1 MFKALCSLTLSA
13 LLVFSAVA
21 QTNPGSA
28 QSGTAPS
35 TLVGCVQK
43 TGDIYTL
50 TDETS
55 KVTAQL
61 RGGSLKD
68 GRHVQVSGTQSAS
81 ATPAG
86 GATQVLDVT
95 RVTSVAGNCQAPT
108 AGSSFMS
115 GSAEHKRATF
125 VAIFVIAAVTAGAA
139 IATASRQGS
148 ARGTTNND
156 APAINH

>member
-1 MFKALCSLTLSA
+1 MFKALCSVTLSA

-28 QSGTAPS
+28 PS

-43 TGDIYTL
+43 NGDIYTL

-55 KVTAQL
+55 KVTTQL
-61 RGGSLKD
+61 RGGGLKE
-68 GRHVQVSGTQSAS
+68 GRHVQVTGTPAAS
-81 ATPAG
+81 ATPAS
-86 GATQVLDVT
+86 GATQVFDVT
-95 RVTSVAGNCQAPT
+95 RVTSVAGNCQAAT

-115 GSAEHKRATF
+115 GAEHKRATF

>member
-1 MFKALCSLTLSA
+1 MFKALCSVTLSA
-13 LLVFSAVA
+13 LLAINAVA
-21 QTNPGSA
+21 QTNPG
-28 QSGTAPS
+28 T

-43 TGDIYTL
+43 NGNIYTL

-61 RGGSLKD
+61 RGGSLKS
-68 GRHVQVSGTQSAS
+68 GRHVQVTGTPSAN
-81 ATPAG
+81 ATPTA

-95 RVTSVAGNCQAPT
+95 SVKSAAGSCQAVT
-108 AGSSFMS
+108 AGSSFVGDDS
-115 GSAEHKRATF
+115 SKKRATIIGVF
-125 VAIFVIAAVTAGAA
+125 VLAAVVAGAA

>member
-55 KVTAQL
+55 KVTSQL

-68 GRHVQVSGTQSAS
+68 GRHVQVTGTQSAS

-95 RVTSVAGNCQAPT
+95 RVTSVAGSCHSPT
-108 AGSSFMS
+108 AGSSFVS
-115 GSAEHKRATF
+115 DSEHKRATV

>member
-1 MFKALCSLTLSA
+1 MLKALCSVTLSA
-13 LLVFSAVA
+13 LLVLNAVA
-21 QTNPGSA
+21 QTKPG
-28 QSGTAPS
+28 S

-43 TGDIYTL
+43 NGNTYTL

-61 RGGSLKD
+61 RGVSLKN
-68 GRHVQVSGTQSAS
+68 GRHVQVTGTPSANG
-81 ATPAG
+81 TPTA
-86 GATQVLDVT
+86 GATEILDVT
-95 RVTSVAGNCQAPT
+95 GVKSAAGSCQAVT
-108 AGSSFMS
+108 AGSSFVS
-115 GSAEHKRATF
+115 SDSSKKRATIVGVF
-125 VAIFVIAAVTAGAA
+125 VLAAVAAGAA

>member
-1 MFKALCSLTLSA
+1 MFKALCSVTLSA

-55 KVTAQL
+55 KVTTQL
-61 RGGSLKD
+61 RGGSLKE
-68 GRHVQVSGTQSAS
+68 GRHVQVTGTPSAS
-81 ATPAG
+81 ATPAS

-95 RVTSVAGNCQAPT
+95 RVTSVAGNCQAAT
-108 AGSSFMS
+108 AGSSFVS
-115 GSAEHKRATF
+115 GAEHKRATF
-125 VAIFVIAAVTAGAA
+125 VAVFVIAAVTAGAA

-156 APAINH
+156 SPAINH

>member
-1 MFKALCSLTLSA
+1 
-13 LLVFSAVA
+13 VFSAVA
-21 QTNPGSA
+21 QTNPGS
-28 QSGTAPS
+28 

-43 TGDIYTL
+43 TGGIYTL

-61 RGGSLKD
+61 RGGSLKE
-68 GRHVQVSGTQSAS
+68 GRHVQVTGTQSAS

-95 RVTSVAGNCQAPT
+95 RVTGVAGNCQAPT
-108 AGSSFMS
+108 AGSSFVS
-115 GSAEHKRATF
+115 DAEHKRATV

-156 APAINH
+156 TPAINH

>member
-1 MFKALCSLTLSA
+1 MFKALCSVTLSA
-13 LLVFSAVA
+13 LLAFSAVA
-21 QTNPGSA
+21 QTNPA
-28 QSGTAPS
+28 S

-43 TGDIYTL
+43 TNDIYTL

-61 RGGSLKD
+61 KGGSLKE
-68 GRHVQVSGTQSAS
+68 GRHVKVTGTPEASAS
-81 ATPAG
+81 PAN
-86 GATQVLDVT
+86 GATEVLDVT
-95 RVTSVAGNCQAPT
+95 SITSVAGNCQAPT
-108 AGSSFMS
+108 AGSSFVS
-115 GSAEHKRATF
+115 SAEHKRATF

>member
-1 MFKALCSLTLSA
+1 MFKALCSVTLSA

-21 QTNPGSA
+21 QTNPS
-28 QSGTAPS
+28 S

-61 RGGSLKD
+61 RGGSLKE
-68 GRHVQVSGTQSAS
+68 GRHVQVTGTPAAS
-81 ATPAG
+81 ATPAS

-95 RVTSVAGNCQAPT
+95 RVTSVAGNCQSPT

-115 GSAEHKRATF
+115 GSAEHKRAMF
-125 VAIFVIAAVTAGAA
+125 VGIFVIAAVTAGAA